1 MADDL
6 RAIANW
12 AGALLARLSPA
23 ARRGLLRQ
31 LATDLR
37 RSQQQRIA
45 AQRAPDGSAYAPR
58 RPQRLRGKIGRIRR
72 RAMFTRL
79 RTARWLRTRSDA
91 VGLSIGFAGRVARIA
106 RVHQYGGTDAVRPGG
121 PSADYPAR
129 PLLGFSPADLE
140 LITDRLLQH
149 LQE

>member
-1 MADDL
+1 
-6 RAIANW
+6 
-12 AGALLARLSPA
+12 
-23 ARRGLLRQ
+23 
-31 LATDLR
+31 
-37 RSQQQRIA
+37 
-45 AQRAPDGSAYAPR
+45 
-58 RPQRLRGKIGRIRR
+58 
-72 RAMFTRL
+72 MFTRL

-106 RVHQYGGTDAVRPGG
+106 RVHQYGGTDAVRPGR